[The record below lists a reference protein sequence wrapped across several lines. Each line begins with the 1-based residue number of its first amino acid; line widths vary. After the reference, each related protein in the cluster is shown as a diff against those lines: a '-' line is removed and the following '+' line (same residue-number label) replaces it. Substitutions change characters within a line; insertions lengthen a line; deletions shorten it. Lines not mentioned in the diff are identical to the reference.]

1 MKIYPVA
8 AFSIKKSRLEPST
21 GQTTQENKID
31 NKNNVEQHYFN
42 DQLIMFG
49 ARVDKGLER
58 FYETNREKM
67 PDTVRNYIESLDNKS
82 AVTPMEAQ
90 KNAYKLLDIAQ
101 TPDDIKSAY
110 PEEKLFQDLI
120 NPLESRATRGILN
133 SVRENDELLK
143 LSGQD
148 VLKDKENLTVYLVK
162 KIFLENKTIEEIN
175 QDLDKDLD
183 EDFKADFKFK
193 NPKAQYVYTSTLAS
207 LGIKAPQF
215 EYRQSLRYT
224 QEGYSD
230 MIGDK
235 ISEGQRAFWDSLS
248 TEERTGRAKKSAE
261 KFENWWNSLTRN
273 QILDMIADQKNE
285 LDLLKEFKKAQR
297 QEEKAN
303 KVTNNEP
310 EETPRT
316 TRKHTR
322 VGSNKLSQDELFVI
336 WASNQLKIWQANL
349 TEAEK
354 DTLHIKRM
362 QHLTAR
368 WKEMTP
374 AEKSDYISKMKAGA
388 EPLRYTMI
396 DAWNHSTNL
405 IQDLSAHLKANQIYK
420 PAEVLYSSQEFSEF
434 QSRVM
439 TEFWENHPEYS
450 KELGENIQRSQEKI
464 QDAISRG
471 TFEELKKQIMRDKT
485 RRIKEMESFKQ
496 KISTSQANNTQE
508 PEYISEFK
516 AAYNKVQGATLKN
529 LPPEYVADYF
539 KVITEGFSQEQIE
552 AWTRNL
558 KGENPKIGDN
568 ELLTQISQTEPEG
581 SQIINRAIEGALA
594 DTLYE
599 CTRDPNVYILS
610 HSDMKV
616 ALAQIDRG
624 ERVIKIGS
632 HKLHQM
638 FEFDIVKKKIDK
650 NRINYLYN
658 QYKQALSQDE
668 IEAIALEYFSAHN
681 GDYTPLVDYMKTYGK
696 SLNIIFSDKS
706 TYSNLVKAAMFTRF
720 ALNMPTKVSK
730 SYTCLLMT
738 NKEEPLKGEEDIRSM
753 KYLLSKRFDFVPK
766 QFMNHYLSE
775 FGASIRRSSEIELAE
790 IKKGCYKRTDT
801 KGTAR
806 LTITPKFGY
815 RTINSIRALAME
827 QALADALYEA
837 TDSQDVYKLQF
848 EELCD
853 NIELF
858 RMIRKFPTETRT
870 FRCSA
875 TGERIEITAQR
886 PINISSLQRDYI
898 DYLNQIIDWVNT
910 DVKDGK
916 GTLEDLVCILNPNEN
931 APEIDKNVEQ
941 RIKVY
946 NLNLK

>member
-21 GQTTQENKID
+21 GQTTQENKI
-31 NKNNVEQHYFN
+31 NKNVEQHYFN

-58 FYETNREKM
+58 FYETNMDKM

-90 KNAYKLLDIAQ
+90 KNAYELLDIAQ

-143 LSGQD
+143 LSGQG

-248 TEERTGRAKKSAE
+248 TEDRTGRAKKSAE

-297 QEEKAN
+297 LEEKAN

-316 TRKHTR
+316 TRKHTK

-336 WASNQLKIWQANL
+336 WASNQLKIWQASL

-362 QHLTAR
+362 QRHTAR

-396 DAWNHSTNL
+396 DAWNHSTKL

-420 PAEVLYSSQEFSEF
+420 PADILYSSQEFSEF

-471 TFEELKKQIMRDKT
+471 TFEELKKQIMRDKN
-485 RRIKEMESFKQ
+485 RRIKEMESFNKKTIQ
-496 KISTSQANNTQE
+496 PQTTIETEELT
-508 PEYISEFK
+508 YISDFK
-516 AAYNKVQGATLKN
+516 SAYYKVQGATLKN

-558 KGENPKIGDN
+558 KGEDPELGDN

-638 FEFDIVKKKIDK
+638 FEFEIVKKKIDR

-658 QYKQALSQDE
+658 QYKQDLDDE
-668 IEAIALEYFSAHN
+668 DLRAIASEYFTAN
-681 GDYTPLVDYMKTYGK
+681 DGDYTPLLDYMKTYGK

-720 ALNMPTKVSK
+720 ALNMPS
-730 SYTCLLMT
+730 SISHAYDCLLLT
-738 NKEEPLKGEEDIRSM
+738 DKEEPLKKEDELKALKFLI
-753 KYLLSKRFDFVPK
+753 SKRFDFVPK
-766 QFMNHYLSE
+766 VFMNNYLSE
-775 FGASIRRSSEIELAE
+775 FGASIRRSRGLDLEEV
-790 IKKGCYKRTDT
+790 KKGCYKRTDT
-801 KGTAR
+801 QSRAR
-806 LTITPKFGY
+806 LTITPKYNY
-815 RTINSIRALAME
+815 RTINALRALAME

-837 TDSQDVYKLQF
+837 TENQDVYKLQF

-858 RMIRKFPTETRT
+858 KMIRKFPSESRT
-870 FRCSA
+870 FVSSGGDTISLA
-875 TGERIEITAQR
+875 AKR
-886 PINISSLQRDYI
+886 PVNTNSLQRDYL
-898 DYLNQIIDWVNT
+898 DYVNQIVDWVNT
-910 DVKDGK
+910 DVKDDN
-916 GTLEDLVCILNPNEN
+916 GTLDDLVCILNPDEN

-941 RIKVY
+941 RIKIY
-946 NLNLK
+946 QLNLK